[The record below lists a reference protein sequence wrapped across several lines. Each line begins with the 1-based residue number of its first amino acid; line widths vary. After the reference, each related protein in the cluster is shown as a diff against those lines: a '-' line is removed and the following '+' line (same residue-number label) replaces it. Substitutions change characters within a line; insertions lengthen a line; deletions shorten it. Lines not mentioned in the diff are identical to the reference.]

1 VQGERVGQLGAQLII
16 YGQSSTAIRRAYIV
30 SVEAQLK
37 TARDELSTL
46 YKTQSQNAQR
56 LISLNEQMREK
67 DDRERDA
74 GEETRRLNE
83 EMVKVKRK
91 ESDLKS
97 VVGEK
102 DKMIQVRLV

>member
-1 VQGERVGQLGAQLII
+1 MKNA
-16 YGQSSTAIRRAYIV
+16 
-30 SVEAQLK
+30 K
-37 TARDELSTL
+37 DELSTL

-74 GEETRRLNE
+74 GEEIRRLND
-83 EMVKVKRK
+83 EMVKVKRR
-91 ESDLKS
+91 ENDLRS

-102 DKMIQVRLV
+102 DSMIQVSS